1 MLSARD
7 LRHVNGDVPR
17 DPAGN
22 GVGLANRQAVA
33 RA

>member
-1 MLSARD
+1 MLVSVSSAT
-7 LRHVNGDVPR
+7 VTAMYQ

-22 GVGLANRQAVA
+22 GVGLANQLAVA